1 MWHIKR
7 SSYHIKFV
15 LLYDLFNVLLRFFF
29 YFHVHYKCQNER
41 VGGDDDDDGEDI
53 TERGRVSAILF

>member
-1 MWHIKR
+1 MIYLM
-7 SSYHIKFV
+7 SFYA
-15 LLYDLFNVLLRFFF
+15 FFF
-29 YFHVHYKCQNER
+29 FGFHVHYKCQNER